1 MDAHSSPHAPARKQ
15 RAASLAPEIFR
26 ASIRYKILGLAL
38 LLLLVSGVAVAF
50 MRLEIRAYS
59 QRDEMRQMSVHLL
72 NAHRFERDFL
82 TARDSS
88 LAQSFFASLDKFDE
102 TLAVI
107 DNDDDN
113 IAALERQSKSY
124 ALSFQNLVQSL
135 RRRGLDEKS
144 GAEGA
149 FRRRV
154 HTIEEL
160 VNKAN
165 ELRLMNTMLQTR
177 RSEKDYILRRQ
188 EKYVEAVKAN
198 IALLREQTAASALD
212 VSTKAAI
219 AQLSDEYLQSFVAL
233 VELFRRVDMLDAR
246 INNEFLAMNVLL
258 DSLVEAKERAA
269 ATYRTASLAALTL
282 AFVFCVIIAVRIS
295 HNIAQPIIDLKTAAL
310 KAAAGDFDAEIARVK
325 TRDEIHDLSE
335 SFRAMLQ
342 SIRQGREEL
351 YAEKQSIERK
361 VQEAV
366 ATIERDRAYL
376 ADNVEEFLRGIERF
390 AEGDV
395 SARLQEPTDA
405 DDARGMYRLFRAFNG
420 AMERLRD
427 LLLAVQI
434 AVNKA
439 SEAGAVIAE
448 KASRLSLGAGEQ
460 TRHASIA
467 TQSVTEMMRH
477 IAHTL
482 DFIYAAAVGAEDASA
497 NARKG
502 VETVE
507 HTANGI
513 NAIVGATKEMELQMT
528 RLTERI
534 GKIDEIAGA
543 IREIADQTNLLALN
557 ASIEAARAGE
567 HGRGFAVVAD
577 EVKKLADRTGEAT
590 KEITATIAG
599 IHRETESANGVMTK
613 ARHAVARGIEMTQ
626 SITYMFEEIL
636 NDAIQV
642 SEAMKD
648 VEHESAAQRAMSEQV
663 NANVQTIAAVVMESE
678 LSAQDLARIAET
690 LQISMSAIEE
700 SLRHFT
706 LSDEG
711 KKVPLAGGT
720 DAATLTRTSAAHND
734 LWNGIF
740 RRDPRN
746 GYLPQNARAPKTP
759 HTIGSVCPTR
769 PSPAFAEQTRA
780 ESAPAHSGYLKA
792 IPMVTQTPTRLERYQ
807 RLSH

>member
-1 MDAHSSPHAPARKQ
+1 MDAHSSPHTPPQPARKQ
-15 RAASLAPEIFR
+15 RAALFAPEIFR

-38 LLLLVSGVAVAF
+38 LLLLVSGVTLAF
-50 MRLEIRAYS
+50 MRLEIRAYN
-59 QRDEMRQMSVHLL
+59 QRDDMRQMSVHLL

-82 TARDSS
+82 TARDSA
-88 LAQSFFASLDKFDE
+88 LAQNFFASLQNFDRI
-102 TLAVI
+102 LNAI

-113 IAALERQSKSY
+113 IGALQRQSKGY
-124 ALSFQNLVQSL
+124 ALSFQNLVHSL
-135 RRRGLDEKS
+135 RERGLDEKS

-160 VNKAN
+160 VQKAN

-188 EKYVEAVKAN
+188 DKYVGSVKTN

-219 AQLSDEYLQSFVAL
+219 TQLADEYLQSFAAL
-233 VELFRRVDMLDAR
+233 VSLFRRVDMLDER

-269 ATYRTASLAALTL
+269 ATYRTASLAAITL
-282 AFVFCVIIAVRIS
+282 AFVFCVIIAVRLS
-295 HNIAQPIIDLKTAAL
+295 HNIAQPIVELKTASL
-310 KAAAGDFDAEIARVK
+310 KAASGDFDAQIARVK

-335 SFRAMLQ
+335 SFRSMLE

-366 ATIERDRAYL
+366 AIIEQDRTYL
-376 ADNVEEFLRGIERF
+376 SRNVEEFLRGVERF
-390 AEGDV
+390 ANGDL
-395 SARLQEPTDA
+395 SSRLREPSDA
-405 DDARGMYRLFRAFNG
+405 GDAREMHRLFRAFNE
-420 AMERLRD
+420 ATERLRE
-427 LLLAVQI
+427 LLLAVQT
-434 AVNKA
+434 AVAEA
-439 SEAGAVIAE
+439 SEAGAVIAD
-448 KASRLSLGAGEQ
+448 KAARLSLGAGEQ

-467 TQSVTEMMRH
+467 TQSVTEMIRH

-482 DFIYAAAVGAEDASA
+482 DFIHAAAVGAEDASA

-513 NAIVGATKEMELQMT
+513 NAIVGATREMELQME
-528 RLTERI
+528 RLTQRI

-590 KEITATIAG
+590 KEITATISG
-599 IHRETESANGVMTK
+599 IHREAENANGVMTK
-613 ARHAVARGIEMTQ
+613 ARSAVARGIEMTQ

-642 SEAMKD
+642 SSAMKD
-648 VEHESAAQRAMSEQV
+648 VEQESASQRAMSEHV

-706 LSDEG
+706 LSDNP
-711 KKVPLAGGT
+711 KSLLRT
-720 DAATLTRTSAAHND
+720 DVAAPPPAAHGD
-734 LWNGIF
+734 I
-740 RRDPRN
+740 RN
-746 GYLPQNARAPKTP
+746 GALRQELRAGALPSAPHLRKRLP
-759 HTIGSVCPTR
+759 KAPV
-769 PSPAFAEQTRA
+769 AFAEQTRL
-780 ESAPAHSGYLKA
+780 ERTPAHAAYARDASG
-792 IPMVTQTPTRLERYQ
+792 I
-807 RLSH
+807 